1 MCPEP
6 VLAVFGWVVNESS
19 TFIRIL
25 SQVLKGAFLTCEMAC
40 LTGSWLALNMSVGA
54 EQFLWQTWHAV
65 PQLTFTCL
73 HALSSAGHSLPT
85 PVAAG
90 IIFQCCPSV
99 PSP

>member
-1 MCPEP
+1 
-6 VLAVFGWVVNESS
+6 VGGNESS

-25 SQVLKGAFLTCEMAC
+25 SWVLKAAFLTCEMAC

-90 IIFQCCPSV
+90 IFFQCCPSV